1 MITEREMKLILD
13 KTPSESYR
21 EVAAALT
28 GAKNQMSISE
38 TAKFYSVPSAFVKEV
53 WEKHGLL
60 SKNSASTEGK
70 RSRKSAIIESYIKEN
85 IGKTITPQDLVSATG
100 ISMPT
105 FYNYYN
111 ANRGFFKKIKR
122 GQFEIVDPN
131 KERQSSKK
139 WYSLIYSQQN
149 FQNLGKK
156 QLHLLL
162 KSYSDSFLK
171 MKNYLQILQ
180 EMLLCV
186 TRFLEM
192 ILLRI

>member
-1 MITEREMKLILD
+1 MITEKEIKSILD

-28 GAKNQMSISE
+28 GAKNQMSVSE
-38 TAKFYSVPSAFVKEV
+38 TAKFYGVPSDLVKEV

-60 SKNSASTEGK
+60 STNAISSEGK
-70 RSRKSAIIESYIKEN
+70 RSRKSGVIEAYLKEN

-111 ANRGFFKKIKR
+111 ANRGFFRKIKR

-131 KERQSSKK
+131 KERQSSK
-139 WYSLIYSQQN
+139 
-149 FQNLGKK
+149 
-156 QLHLLL
+156 
-162 KSYSDSFLK
+162 
-171 MKNYLQILQ
+171 
-180 EMLLCV
+180 
-186 TRFLEM
+186 
-192 ILLRI
+192 

>member
-1 MITEREMKLILD
+1 MITEKEIKSILD

-28 GAKNQMSISE
+28 GAKNQMSVSE
-38 TAKFYSVPSAFVKEV
+38 TAKFYSVTPSFVKEV

-60 SKNSASTEGK
+60 STNAVSSEGK
-70 RSRKSAIIESYIKEN
+70 RSRKSGVIEAYLKEN
-85 IGKTITPQDLVSATG
+85 TGKTITPQDLVSATG

-131 KERQSSKK
+131 KERQSSK
-139 WYSLIYSQQN
+139 
-149 FQNLGKK
+149 
-156 QLHLLL
+156 
-162 KSYSDSFLK
+162 
-171 MKNYLQILQ
+171 
-180 EMLLCV
+180 
-186 TRFLEM
+186 
-192 ILLRI
+192 

>member
-1 MITEREMKLILD
+1 MITEKEIKSILD

-28 GAKNQMSISE
+28 GAKNQMSVSE
-38 TAKFYSVPSAFVKEV
+38 TAKFYSIPSDFIKEV

-60 SKNSASTEGK
+60 SSNASSSEGK
-70 RSRKSAIIESYIKEN
+70 RSRKSGVIEAYLKEN

-131 KERQSSKK
+131 KERQSSK
-139 WYSLIYSQQN
+139 
-149 FQNLGKK
+149 
-156 QLHLLL
+156 
-162 KSYSDSFLK
+162 
-171 MKNYLQILQ
+171 
-180 EMLLCV
+180 
-186 TRFLEM
+186 
-192 ILLRI
+192 

>member
-1 MITEREMKLILD
+1 MYSEERNLMITEKEIKSILD

-28 GAKNQMSISE
+28 GAKNQMSVSE

-60 SKNSASTEGK
+60 STNSISSEGK
-70 RSRKSAIIESYIKEN
+70 RSRKSGVIEAYLKEN

-131 KERQSSKK
+131 KERQSSK
-139 WYSLIYSQQN
+139 
-149 FQNLGKK
+149 
-156 QLHLLL
+156 
-162 KSYSDSFLK
+162 
-171 MKNYLQILQ
+171 
-180 EMLLCV
+180 
-186 TRFLEM
+186 
-192 ILLRI
+192 

>member
-1 MITEREMKLILD
+1 VITEREMKLILD

-60 SKNSASTEGK
+60 STNSTTEGK
-70 RSRKSAIIESYIKEN
+70 RSRKSGIIEAYIKDN
-85 IGKTITPQDLVSATG
+85 VGKTITPQDLVTATG

-105 FYNYYN
+105 FYNFYN

-131 KERQSSKK
+131 KERQSSK
-139 WYSLIYSQQN
+139 
-149 FQNLGKK
+149 
-156 QLHLLL
+156 
-162 KSYSDSFLK
+162 
-171 MKNYLQILQ
+171 
-180 EMLLCV
+180 
-186 TRFLEM
+186 
-192 ILLRI
+192 